1 MPTPPVDPGH
11 CLNQLAGVARFF
23 ALVTSPG
30 AARMLEVAA
39 ELLREPE
46 DPLYYLQRWHNRG

>member
-1 MPTPPVDPGH
+1 MPPVDPGH

-30 AARMLEVAA
+30 AARMLEAAA